1 MRKHDKPK
9 GRDSIEQVA
18 VLMKNRKVIKDKT
31 KELFQIER
39 DWRDLITKCN
49 DDNIDDNTVGI

>member
-9 GRDSIEQVA
+9 VRDSIEQVA

-39 DWRDLITKCN
+39 D
-49 DDNIDDNTVGI
+49 